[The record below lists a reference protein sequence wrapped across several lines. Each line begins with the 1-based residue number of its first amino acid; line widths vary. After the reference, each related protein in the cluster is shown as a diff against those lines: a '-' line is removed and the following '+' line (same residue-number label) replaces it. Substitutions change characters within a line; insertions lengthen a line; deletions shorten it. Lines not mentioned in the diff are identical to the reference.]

1 MKREKGESQGRVKSV
16 KKKKKKKKKSI
27 SKEKR
32 ETWVHIKMGW
42 NASCSSQQVSLRV
55 PLLLLHF
62 FLCFPVR
69 GESRRSKNTREGK
82 GWSWWCFYI
91 SQTLNPAA
99 NSELERFLSLSLS
112 LSTDISCRNMTRQR
126 TIIRAA
132 QSRLSAAAGALNH
145 RQI

>member
-16 KKKKKKKKKSI
+16 KKKKKKKKKEY
-27 SKEKR
+27 KQR
-32 ETWVHIKMGW
+32 ETRDVSAHKDGLKCFMQQP
-42 NASCSSQQVSLRV
+42 ASFPSSSSSSFT
-55 PLLLLHF
+55 F

-99 NSELERFLSLSLS
+99 NSELERFLSISLS